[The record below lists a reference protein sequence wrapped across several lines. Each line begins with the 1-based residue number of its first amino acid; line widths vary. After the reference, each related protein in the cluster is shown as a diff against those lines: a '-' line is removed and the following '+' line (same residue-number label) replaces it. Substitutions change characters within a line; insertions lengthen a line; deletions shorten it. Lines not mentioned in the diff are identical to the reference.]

1 MDISQIEALLFV
13 AGDEGMSLPELSYV
27 LSASEDYVF
36 EGLTKLNQ
44 KYQQDVNCA
53 IEIKEFANRYR
64 MTTKGKYQTVLQKY
78 SQLPSQ

>member
-36 EGLTKLNQ
+36 EGLMKLKQ
-44 KYQQDVNCA
+44 KYQQDVN
-53 IEIKEFANRYR
+53 
-64 MTTKGKYQTVLQKY
+64 
-78 SQLPSQ
+78 